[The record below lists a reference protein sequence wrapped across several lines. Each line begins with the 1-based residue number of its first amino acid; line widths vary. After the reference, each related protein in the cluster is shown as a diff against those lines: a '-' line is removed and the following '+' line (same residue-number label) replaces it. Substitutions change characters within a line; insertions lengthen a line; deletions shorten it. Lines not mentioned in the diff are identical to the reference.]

1 MHCVTDYPVSDNFAN
16 INCISSFIKDFKLVI
31 GYSDH
36 TIGDLGPIIAI
47 SKGAKIIEK
56 HFTLNKN
63 FQGPDHLA
71 SLDFNEFKEMVKK

>member
-36 TIGDLGPIIAI
+36 TIGDLGQL
-47 SKGAKIIEK
+47 SQ
-56 HFTLNKN
+56 
-63 FQGPDHLA
+63 FQ
-71 SLDFNEFKEMVKK
+71 KVRK